1 VRKVESTLD
10 SSFDRIFCEK
20 PVPTFPE
27 NALALSLG
35 AAFELHPVWTAMVR
49 SDREAPARTTGG
61 AAFRGGVGSPSPW
74 AVLAWVALLV
84 AIVVSS
90 RPAVPVIWGD
100 TPSFVESALRTLEA
114 GRPTVAGG
122 RDPGY
127 PAFLAVTFAFGGD
140 LGTVVRLQQAAWVV
154 LMLALA
160 ATAQAATRNA
170 GGLVPIILVATYP
183 GLLLFRNVLTAEL
196 LFAVFLNLAV
206 AGLLVATCV
215 GNTAR
220 CCAVAAAILC
230 AALAACVRSQGVLV
244 PIAAV
249 LLGARLARP
258 YTSARL
264 AVIAVSVAAALALL
278 AAGSR
283 FGASYSDQASAVFVP
298 KTLFCNHL
306 DIVLASDA
314 ARHEIA
320 SAAGDRADAT
330 MARLAAD
337 FAAEP
342 GRWPVL
348 GFFGDTCL
356 FDTALDRDVADGTG
370 NAVGAAAAYR
380 RIFLTAVRD
389 RPLAYAGKFVRQMAY
404 GTSVAWPPYGIDPAI
419 PVSTDDVPH
428 VSDIMTRHGRAAQPI
443 DLQGGPVRIGLL
455 ADLPGISAYLF
466 RTLSAAFVIAVIF
479 WTVTA
484 VRRRRPGFST
494 RAGIVIMMWAASI
507 MTAAGAHTLDVWR
520 YLIPTVPMVGLMLS
534 LFAIELAETIAAPFA
549 VIRRA
554 MPSGSGSGSSVS

>member
-1 VRKVESTLD
+1 
-10 SSFDRIFCEK
+10 
-20 PVPTFPE
+20 
-27 NALALSLG
+27 
-35 AAFELHPVWTAMVR
+35 
-49 SDREAPARTTGG
+49 
-61 AAFRGGVGSPSPW
+61 
-74 AVLAWVALLV
+74 VLAWVALLV
-84 AIVVSS
+84 AIVVSFT
-90 RPAVPVIWGD
+90 PAVPVIWGD
-100 TPSFVESALRTLEA
+100 TPPFVESALRTLEA
-114 GRPTVAGG
+114 GRPIVAGG

-127 PAFLAVTFAFGGD
+127 PAFLAMTFAFGGD
-140 LGTVVRLQQAAWVV
+140 LETVVHLQQAAWVV
-154 LMLALA
+154 LVLALA

-183 GLLLFRNVLTAEL
+183 GLLVFRNVLTAEL
-196 LFAVFLNLAV
+196 LFAVFLNLAM

-215 GNTAR
+215 GETAR
-220 CCAVAAAILC
+220 CCAVAASILC
-230 AALAACVRSQGVLV
+230 AALAACFRSQGVLV

-249 LLGARLARP
+249 LLGACLVRP
-258 YTSARL
+258 YTSARR
-264 AVIAVSVAAALALL
+264 AMMAVSVAAALALL

-283 FGASYSDQASAVFVP
+283 FGASSSDQASVVFVS

-314 ARHEIA
+314 ARREIV

-348 GFFGDTCL
+348 GFFGDACL
-356 FDTALDRDVADGTG
+356 FDTALDRDLAGDTG

-380 RIFLTAVRD
+380 RIFLAAVRD

-404 GTSVAWPPYGIDPAI
+404 AASLAWPPYGLEPAI

-428 VSDIMTRHGRAAQPI
+428 VSDIMTRHGRAVQPI

-455 ADLPGISAYLF
+455 ADLPGISACLF
-466 RTLSAAFVIAVIF
+466 RALSIAFVVAVIF

-494 RAGIVIMMWAASI
+494 RAGIVIVMWAASI
-507 MTAAGAHTLDVWR
+507 ATAAGAHTLDVWR
-520 YLIPTVPMVGLMLS
+520 YLVPAVPMVGLMLS
-534 LFAIELAETIAAPFA
+534 LFAIELAETMGADHAAPA
-549 VIRRA
+549 ATDHVA
-554 MPSGSGSGSSVS
+554 

>member
-1 VRKVESTLD
+1 
-10 SSFDRIFCEK
+10 
-20 PVPTFPE
+20 
-27 NALALSLG
+27 
-35 AAFELHPVWTAMVR
+35 MVR
-49 SDREAPARTTGG
+49 SDREAPARTTGRV
-61 AAFRGGVGSPSPW
+61 ASLGGGGSLWPW
-74 AVLAWVALLV
+74 AVLAWAALLV
-84 AIVVSS
+84 AIVVSF

-140 LGTVVRLQQAAWVV
+140 LGTAVCLQQAAWAV

-160 ATAQAATRNA
+160 ATAHAATRNA

-183 GLLLFRNVLTAEL
+183 GLLLLRNVLTAEL

-206 AGLLVATCV
+206 SGLLVATCV
-215 GNTAR
+215 GKTAR
-220 CCAVAAAILC
+220 CWAVAASVLC
-230 AALAACVRSQGVLV
+230 AALAACRRSQGALV

-249 LLGARLARP
+249 LVGASLARP
-258 YTSARL
+258 DTFARL
-264 AVIAVSVAAALALL
+264 AVIAVSVAAALAVL

-283 FGASYSDQASAVFVP
+283 FGASDSDQASTVFVP

-306 DIVLASDA
+306 NIALASDA
-314 ARHEIA
+314 ARREIV

-330 MARLAAD
+330 VARLAAD

-342 GRWPVL
+342 GRWPLL
-348 GFFGDTCL
+348 GFFGDACL
-356 FDTALDRDVADGTG
+356 FDAELDRDLAGDTG
-370 NAVGAAAAYR
+370 NAIGAAAAYR
-380 RIFLTAVRD
+380 RIVLAAVRD
-389 RPLAYAGKFVRQMAY
+389 RPLDYTGKFMRQMAY
-404 GTSVAWPPYGIDPAI
+404 GASVAWPPYGLDPAI

-428 VSDIMTRHGRAAQPI
+428 VSDIMTRHDRAAQLI

-455 ADLPGISAYLF
+455 SDLPGISAYLY
-466 RTLSAAFVIAVIF
+466 RALSTAFVIAIIF

-494 RAGIVIMMWAASI
+494 RAGIVIVMWAASI
-507 MTAAGAHTLDVWR
+507 VTAAGAHTLDVAR
-520 YLIPTVPMVGLMLS
+520 YLVPAVPMVGLLLS
-534 LFAIELAETIAAPFA
+534 LFAVELAETIACQ
-549 VIRRA
+549 RR
-554 MPSGSGSGSSVS
+554 G

>member
-1 VRKVESTLD
+1 MKQGRHSN
-10 SSFDRIFCEK
+10 F
-20 PVPTFPE
+20 
-27 NALALSLG
+27 
-35 AAFELHPVWTAMVR
+35 PVWTAIVL
-49 SDREAPARTTGG
+49 DREAPARATGG
-61 AAFRGGVGSPSPW
+61 AAFLGGVGSPWPW
-74 AVLAWVALLV
+74 AVLAWAVLLA
-84 AIVVSS
+84 AIVVSF

-127 PAFLAVTFAFGGD
+127 PAFLAVTFAFGGG
-140 LGTVVRLQQAAWVV
+140 LETVVRLQQAAWVV
-154 LMLALA
+154 LILALA
-160 ATAQAATRNA
+160 ATAQATTRNA

-183 GLLLFRNVLTAEL
+183 GLLLFRNVLTADL
-196 LFAVFLNLAV
+196 LFAVFLNLAT

-215 GNTAR
+215 GKTGR
-220 CCAVAAAILC
+220 CCAVAASVLC
-230 AALAACVRSQGVLV
+230 AALAACFRSQGILV
-244 PIAAV
+244 PIAAA
-249 LLGARLARP
+249 LLGACLVRP

-283 FGASYSDQASAVFVP
+283 FGASDSDQASVAFVP

-306 DIVLASDA
+306 NIVLASDA
-314 ARHEIA
+314 ARREIM

-348 GFFGDTCL
+348 GFFGDACL
-356 FDTALDRDVADGTG
+356 FDTALDRDVAGDTG

-380 RIFLTAVRD
+380 RIFLAAVRD
-389 RPLAYAGKFVRQMAY
+389 RPLAYVGKFFRQMAY
-404 GTSVAWPPYGIDPAI
+404 GASVAWPPYGLDPAI

-455 ADLPGISAYLF
+455 SDLPGISACLF
-466 RTLSAAFVIAVIF
+466 RALSTAFVIAVIF

-484 VRRRRPGFST
+484 VRRRRPGFVT
-494 RAGIVIMMWAASI
+494 RAGIVIVMWAASI

-520 YLIPTVPMVGLMLS
+520 YLVPAVPMVGLMLS
-534 LFAIELAETIAAPFA
+534 LFAVELAETIAGP
-549 VIRRA
+549 RR
-554 MPSGSGSGSSVS
+554 G

>member
-1 VRKVESTLD
+1 MK
-10 SSFDRIFCEK
+10 
-20 PVPTFPE
+20 
-27 NALALSLG
+27 LG
-35 AAFELHPVWTAMVR
+35 RHFELAVWTAIVR
-49 SDREAPARTTGG
+49 CEREAPALTTGG
-61 AAFRGGVGSPSPW
+61 AASLGGVGSPSRW
-74 AVLAWVALLV
+74 AVLAWAALLV
-84 AIVVSS
+84 AIVVSF
-90 RPAVPVIWGD
+90 RPAIPVIWGD
-100 TPSFVESALRTLEA
+100 TPSFVESALLTLEA

-127 PAFLAVTFAFGGD
+127 PAFMAVTFGFGGG
-140 LGTVVRLQQAAWVV
+140 LETVVRLQQAAWAV
-154 LMLALA
+154 LILALA

-196 LFAVFLNLAV
+196 LFAVFLNLAM

-215 GNTAR
+215 GKAAR
-220 CCAVAAAILC
+220 CHAVAASVLC
-230 AALAACVRSQGVLV
+230 AALAACFRSQGILV

-249 LLGARLARP
+249 VVGVRLARP
-258 YTSARL
+258 DTFARL

-306 DIVLASDA
+306 NIVLASDA
-314 ARHEIA
+314 ARHEIV

-330 MARLAAD
+330 MARLATD
-337 FAAEP
+337 FAAEA

-348 GFFGDTCL
+348 GFFGDACL
-356 FDTALDRDVADGTG
+356 FDTALDRDVADDTG

-380 RIFLTAVRD
+380 RIFLAAVRD

-404 GTSVAWPPYGIDPAI
+404 GASVAWPPYGLEAAI

-455 ADLPGISAYLF
+455 ADLPGISAYLC
-466 RTLSAAFVIAVIF
+466 RALSTAFVIAVIF

-484 VRRRRPGFST
+484 VRPRRPGFST
-494 RAGIVIMMWAASI
+494 RAGIVIVMWAASI
-507 MTAAGAHTLDVWR
+507 ATAAGAHTLDVWR
-520 YLIPTVPMVGLMLS
+520 YLVPAVPMVGLMLS
-534 LFAIELAETIAAPFA
+534 LFAVELAETIAGL
-549 VIRRA
+549 RR
-554 MPSGSGSGSSVS
+554 G

>member
-1 VRKVESTLD
+1 
-10 SSFDRIFCEK
+10 
-20 PVPTFPE
+20 
-27 NALALSLG
+27 
-35 AAFELHPVWTAMVR
+35 
-49 SDREAPARTTGG
+49 
-61 AAFRGGVGSPSPW
+61 
-74 AVLAWVALLV
+74 VLAWAALLL
-84 AIVVSS
+84 AIVGSF

-100 TPSFVESALRTLEA
+100 TPSFVESALRTIEA

-127 PAFLAVTFAFGGD
+127 PALLAVTFAFGGD
-140 LGTVVRLQQAAWVV
+140 LGTVVRLQQAAWAL

-160 ATAQAATRNA
+160 ATAQSATRNA
-170 GGLVPIILVATYP
+170 GGLVPIILVAMYP

-196 LFAVFLNLAV
+196 LFAVFLNLAL

-215 GNTAR
+215 GKTAR
-220 CCAVAAAILC
+220 CCAVAASVLC
-230 AALAACVRSQGVLV
+230 AALAACFKSQGLLV
-244 PIAAV
+244 PIASV

-258 YTSARL
+258 DTSARL

-278 AAGSR
+278 VAGSR
-283 FGASYSDQASAVFVP
+283 FGVSNSDQASTVFVP

-306 DIVLASDA
+306 NIVLASDS
-314 ARHEIA
+314 ARREIV

-348 GFFGDTCL
+348 GFFGDACL
-356 FDTALDRDVADGTG
+356 FDSALDRDVADDTG
-370 NAVGAAAAYR
+370 SAVAVAAAYR
-380 RIFLTAVRD
+380 RIFLAAVRD
-389 RPLAYAGKFVRQMAY
+389 RPLAYITKFVRQMAY
-404 GTSVAWPPYGIDPAI
+404 GASVAWPPYGLDPAI

-428 VSDIMTRHGRAAQPI
+428 VSDIMTRHGRAAHSI

-455 ADLPGISAYLF
+455 PNLPGISAYLF
-466 RTLSAAFVIAVIF
+466 RVLSTTFVIAVIF

-494 RAGIVIMMWAASI
+494 RAGIVIVMWAASI
-507 MTAAGAHTLDVWR
+507 VTAAGAHTLDVWR
-520 YLIPTVPMVGLMLS
+520 YLIPAVPMVGLVIS
-534 LFAIELAETIAAPFA
+534 LFVVELAETITCT
-549 VIRRA
+549 RRN
-554 MPSGSGSGSSVS
+554 

>member
-1 VRKVESTLD
+1 
-10 SSFDRIFCEK
+10 
-20 PVPTFPE
+20 
-27 NALALSLG
+27 
-35 AAFELHPVWTAMVR
+35 
-49 SDREAPARTTGG
+49 
-61 AAFRGGVGSPSPW
+61 
-74 AVLAWVALLV
+74 VLAWAALLV
-84 AIVVSS
+84 AIVASF

-170 GGLVPIILVATYP
+170 GGLVPIILVAMYP

-196 LFAVFLNLAV
+196 LFAVFLNLAM

-215 GNTAR
+215 GKTAR
-220 CCAVAAAILC
+220 CCAVAASVLC
-230 AALAACVRSQGVLV
+230 AALAACFRSQGVLV

-264 AVIAVSVAAALALL
+264 AMIAVSVAAALALL

-306 DIVLASDA
+306 NIVLASDA
-314 ARHEIA
+314 ARHEIV

-348 GFFGDTCL
+348 GFFGDACL
-356 FDTALDRDVADGTG
+356 FDTALDQDVADD
-370 NAVGAAAAYR
+370 AVGAAAAYR
-380 RIFLTAVRD
+380 RIFLAAVRD

-404 GTSVAWPPYGIDPAI
+404 GASVAWPPYGLDPAI

-455 ADLPGISAYLF
+455 SDLPSISAYLY
-466 RTLSAAFVIAVIF
+466 RALSTAFVIAIIF

-494 RAGIVIMMWAASI
+494 RAGIVIVMWAASI
-507 MTAAGAHTLDVWR
+507 VTAAGAHTLDVWR
-520 YLIPTVPMVGLMLS
+520 YLIPAVPMVGLMLS
-534 LFAIELAETIAAPFA
+534 LFAVELAETIVAHHAAHSA
-549 VIRRA
+549 TIRRA
-554 MPSGSGSGSSVS
+554 MPSGPSSGSSVP

>member
-1 VRKVESTLD
+1 
-10 SSFDRIFCEK
+10 
-20 PVPTFPE
+20 
-27 NALALSLG
+27 
-35 AAFELHPVWTAMVR
+35 VR

-61 AAFRGGVGSPSPW
+61 AASPGGVGSPWPW
-74 AVLAWVALLV
+74 AGLAWAALLA
-84 AIVVSS
+84 AIVVSF

-140 LGTVVRLQQAAWVV
+140 LGTVVRLQQAAWAV

-160 ATAQAATRNA
+160 ATARAATHNA
-170 GGLVPIILVATYP
+170 GGLVPIVLVATYP

-196 LFAVFLNLAV
+196 LFAVFLNLAM

-215 GNTAR
+215 GKTAR
-220 CCAVAAAILC
+220 SCAVAASVLC
-230 AALAACVRSQGVLV
+230 AALAACFRSQGVLV

-283 FGASYSDQASAVFVP
+283 FGASDSDQASVVFAP

-306 DIVLASDA
+306 NIVLASHA
-314 ARHEIA
+314 ARREIV

-337 FAAEP
+337 FTVEP

-348 GFFGDTCL
+348 GFFGDACL
-356 FDTALDRDVADGTG
+356 FDTTLDRDVADGTG

-380 RIFLTAVRD
+380 RIFLAAVRD
-389 RPLAYAGKFVRQMAY
+389 RPLTYAGKVVRQMAY
-404 GTSVAWPPYGIDPAI
+404 GASVAWPPYGLDPAI
-419 PVSTDDVPH
+419 PVSTDDVQH

-443 DLQGGPVRIGLL
+443 DLQGEPVRIGLL
-455 ADLPGISAYLF
+455 SDLPRISTYLF
-466 RTLSAAFVIAVIF
+466 RALSTAFVIAVIF
-479 WTVTA
+479 WAVTA

-494 RAGIVIMMWAASI
+494 RAGIVIVMWAASI
-507 MTAAGAHTLDVWR
+507 VPAAGAHTLDVWR
-520 YLIPTVPMVGLMLS
+520 YLIPAVPMVGFMLS
-534 LFAIELAETIAAPFA
+534 LFAVELAEMITCP
-549 VIRRA
+549 RR
-554 MPSGSGSGSSVS
+554 G